1 VQNEKYS
8 DQSESEG
15 ISALESAR
23 AMMRR
28 DKMRAFRVE
37 IIIGDDY
44 RCTDNYNCIDNG
56 RAT

>member
-15 ISALESAR
+15 ISALESAHT
-23 AMMRR
+23 MMRH

-44 RCTDNYNCIDNG
+44 RCTDNYNCIDN
-56 RAT
+56 